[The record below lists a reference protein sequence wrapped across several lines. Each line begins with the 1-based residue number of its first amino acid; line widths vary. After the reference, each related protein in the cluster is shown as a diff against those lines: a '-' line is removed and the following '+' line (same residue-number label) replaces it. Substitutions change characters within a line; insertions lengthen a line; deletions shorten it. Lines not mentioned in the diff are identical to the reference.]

1 VGASGRPKPFSSSG
15 TTMFH
20 AVNEMVAAV
29 KPKHS
34 DTGMSV
40 RASATF
46 TVADAADPAMAH
58 LHTRSRTHAA

>member
-1 VGASGRPKPFSSSG
+1 
-15 TTMFH
+15 MFH